1 MNINMDVIR
10 EVMAVAKRL
19 DEKTLVNTFEGNIS
33 AKVDG
38 KIYITP
44 TTKNKGLLT
53 EDMIAVMDENGNQ
66 IHGNCKPTSELPMH
80 TETYTI
86 RDDIGGVVHCHP
98 PYLTAYALAN
108 KDVETRAYPE
118 MMGNFCKFECAPY
131 GRPGT
136 DKILAGAIPILQNKR
151 DIVLLGNHGVLVVG
165 KTVTDAMNKTEADE
179 ECQFFLDLQKT
190 K

>member
-86 RDDIGGVVHCHP
+86 RDAVSYTHLHQNDDN
-98 PYLTAYALAN
+98 AQSN
-108 KDVETRAYPE
+108 K
-118 MMGNFCKFECAPY
+118 N
-131 GRPGT
+131 PG
-136 DKILAGAIPILQNKR
+136 QNS
-151 DIVLLGNHGVLVVG
+151 
-165 KTVTDAMNKTEADE
+165 
-179 ECQFFLDLQKT
+179 
-190 K
+190 

>member
-118 MMGNFCKFECAPY
+118 MMVTSASSSAPLMAVPAQIRFWRARFRFCKTRETLFCWA
-131 GRPGT
+131 T
-136 DKILAGAIPILQNKR
+136 TA
-151 DIVLLGNHGVLVVG
+151 
-165 KTVTDAMNKTEADE
+165 
-179 ECQFFLDLQKT
+179 CWW
-190 K
+190 

>member
-1 MNINMDVIR
+1 MKGKPILINRPPGRKQFKRKWRNRNEHQHGRIR

-66 IHGNCKPTSELPMH
+66 IHGNCKPHL
-80 TETYTI
+80 
-86 RDDIGGVVHCHP
+86 
-98 PYLTAYALAN
+98 
-108 KDVETRAYPE
+108 
-118 MMGNFCKFECAPY
+118 
-131 GRPGT
+131 
-136 DKILAGAIPILQNKR
+136 
-151 DIVLLGNHGVLVVG
+151 
-165 KTVTDAMNKTEADE
+165 
-179 ECQFFLDLQKT
+179 
-190 K
+190 

>member
-1 MNINMDVIR
+1 
-10 EVMAVAKRL
+10 
-19 DEKTLVNTFEGNIS
+19 
-33 AKVDG
+33 
-38 KIYITP
+38 
-44 TTKNKGLLT
+44 
-53 EDMIAVMDENGNQ
+53 
-66 IHGNCKPTSELPMH
+66 MH
-80 TETYTI
+80 PETYTI

-165 KTVTDAMNKTEADE
+165 KTVTDAMNKTEAAEAIAKALFLTAQLGGEVPLSDE

>member
-151 DIVLLGNHGVLVVG
+151 DIVLLGNHGVLV
-165 KTVTDAMNKTEADE
+165 
-179 ECQFFLDLQKT
+179 
-190 K
+190 

>member
-53 EDMIAVMDENGNQ
+53 DDMIAVMDENGNQ
-66 IHGNCKPTSELPMH
+66 IHGNCKPTYELPMH
-80 TETYTI
+80 T
-86 RDDIGGVVHCHP
+86 
-98 PYLTAYALAN
+98 
-108 KDVETRAYPE
+108 
-118 MMGNFCKFECAPY
+118 
-131 GRPGT
+131 
-136 DKILAGAIPILQNKR
+136 
-151 DIVLLGNHGVLVVG
+151 
-165 KTVTDAMNKTEADE
+165 
-179 ECQFFLDLQKT
+179 
-190 K
+190 